1 MHRSFFAFNVCVH
14 CRAFLRNAI
23 PRRLTQTPYNI
34 YLMVCRFGYLTDDE
48 TETPICNQNGTLGV
62 STNVGDYR
70 DAHARYKV
78 QDRIG
83 LRC

>member
-1 MHRSFFAFNVCVH
+1 MKRHPPASDTDALQHLSDGLSVC
-14 CRAFLRNAI
+14 
-23 PRRLTQTPYNI
+23 
-34 YLMVCRFGYLTDDE
+34 YLTDDE

>member
-1 MHRSFFAFNVCVH
+1 
-14 CRAFLRNAI
+14 
-23 PRRLTQTPYNI
+23 
-34 YLMVCRFGYLTDDE
+34 MVCRFGYLTDDE

-62 STNVGDYR
+62 SANVGDYR